1 MQVDEFDFAAQPPAT
16 RDRIYVSWSEQ
27 WDIDRYVGD
36 YLAQRGLRTDQDAR
50 NLVLKVIGECP
61 VEGSLRKADIDY
73 YLDCHVKRDLEVPQP
88 QQLRNV
94 K

>member
-1 MQVDEFDFAAQPPAT
+1 MDEFDFAAQPPAT

-27 WDIDRYVGD
+27 WDLKRYAAD
-36 YLAQRGLRTDQDAR
+36 YLARRGLRTDQEAEEQ
-50 NLVLKVIGECP
+50 VLKVIGECP

-73 YLDCHVKRDLEVPQP
+73 YLDCHVKKELEIPQP
-88 QQLRNV
+88 LQFRKV